1 MSKKKPLTP
10 ALSPTGRGSNI
21 AINPWSELGVSAY
34 PPSSPM
40 VGQEQVHRHLDS
52 ALKNFQPNDS
62 SSAWFCALTSTWGG
76 GKTRTADELVSQVT
90 GETCGWI
97 DRTGSDLPPILK
109 PDFEDGL
116 VPVMVSYKW
125 VIQQIEEVG
134 RRLPFTEWIPRVTLV
149 SLLGLRDHAT
159 PQLKAVMES
168 LDANKPTVAKAIREL
183 PKLKDVTD
191 EKSVV
196 NGVVAVM
203 KEHGLNRLLVIVEEV
218 EDPSEIRNKPQGRVL
233 GDEQYQEIKDVYLDV
248 IPEVM
253 KSDIE
258 RQRFPNVG
266 FLLLCSPA
274 VYSTI
279 HKIQSQARR
288 HYSVPIGRN
297 TVADLCGYLTHLRK
311 AQPSIPKYG
320 EDLIRATYLA
330 TDRNMGWM
338 NVVMYSI
345 HKEFIKGNEDPVSLL
360 RQFALGDSRAREVFV
375 ENGLARIPGSGT
387 NATAQKLLFGQ
398 TPLPVEKIT
407 DDEKLKLI
415 AMNVVDAASTKAFT
429 ELYPLRASLS
439 ELLETAQQEA
449 GVQVISGGGAL
460 VRAGDMPV
468 DLARLMEDLSAYQC
482 DEAGR
487 PVLPRDRDQFVLH
500 VTTLHGISQTGAAA
514 QYLYP
519 VFLNHLAETPTH
531 FGPSFAALR
540 QIDKRLQREEIQF
553 RLLDDEETE
562 RKFSEKLAALSDKD
576 RLRRFAQ
583 GFLNTI
589 DESQTLQEQTAEDHV
604 VVAAV
609 TLERTDPLLLSQD
622 SKIWVVVGDR
632 GTSVRDVLT
641 SLCASTQPVRPV
653 LLLLRT
659 DDPSHRELID
669 QFLENRPA
677 TKERVFLFPLA
688 EVDERLLFLK
698 AENFNDSTLTNL
710 ARSLLYR
717 LAERIKESLAKRFD
731 ELVKAGVVVRPLFRS
746 NSWKTFTREFA
757 EVWLFLAAKVTNDL
771 TQARSV
777 FGEQF
782 VANFQDAL
790 GSNKPTAKKP
800 TTELVDHDADPPSPE
815 WPSALARVVALL
827 KDTPR
832 SVEGLTAR
840 FFGSGAK
847 PREIVEQMLQWLQAI
862 GLVVHNVQDDTYRL
876 LTRGDVETAAQ
887 TAQSWYDNDLKQ
899 LLNDVSRYTGIQQK
913 LTADG
918 AEMKARLHKLTK
930 SDRLTSYQSLGQELS
945 ASAENG
951 ITEAVQQA
959 AFTALALHLDFQHR
973 QMATNKPAKGDSLAQ
988 DATSLEDHIKA
999 KDIPFRDRADGL
1011 GAFVKRMEKRVDQLH
1026 NQITAAKGQYKQS
1039 LESKDLPSLVFEVP
1053 AEGLLILTKR
1063 DQPLGHTTKGVMQN
1077 ETLIHH
1083 LIQSNLRNAEKCVE
1097 EAERRLTA
1105 LKSSCDEWI
1114 QQWERFSQE
1123 VKKLER
1129 EYHGYRQECDAL
1141 VSQSSDPVF
1150 VKKHLEHLTR
1160 QLSPLLVEADD
1171 SVVGLQDM
1179 VGGDYAEQV
1188 KAKDQGGPPFDQ
1200 SGSPVLLNE
1209 ARKLI
1214 RDLHDGPVVS
1224 TARLREKLEPLAG
1237 QKALYAGEL
1246 MAERGS
1252 AIDPGLGL
1260 LRYAMNR
1267 IDQNASLHAE
1277 QRLQA
1282 AVTLR
1287 ALVEEAYKLREEW
1300 RTNGPQRL
1308 GDSDLFGFFLKVI
1321 SDTELGTKAIPPST
1335 DWEKLGQLKDQNL
1348 VTLKLRD

>member
-1 MSKKKPLTP
+1 MSKQATP
-10 ALSPTGRGSNI
+10 AA
-21 AINPWSELGVSAY
+21 AINPWSENGVSAY
-34 PPSSPM
+34 PPTSPM
-40 VGQEQVHRHLDS
+40 VGQEQVHRHLDT

-76 GKTRTADELVSQVT
+76 GKSRTADELVAQVT

-97 DRTGSDLPPILK
+97 DRTGAELPPILK
-109 PDFEDGL
+109 ADFEDGL

-125 VIQQIEEVG
+125 VIRQIEDVG
-134 RRLPFTEWIPRVTLV
+134 RRLPFTEWIPRV
-149 SLLGLRDHAT
+149 SLAALTGLRDHAT
-159 PQLKAVMES
+159 PQLKAAMEH
-168 LDANKPTVAKAIREL
+168 LDACKPAVAKAIREL
-183 PKLKDVTD
+183 PQLKDVTD
-191 EKSVV
+191 ERAVV
-196 NGVVAVM
+196 NGIVDVL
-203 KEHGLNRLLVIVEEV
+203 KQNGLNRLLVIVEEV
-218 EDPSEIRNKPQGRVL
+218 EDPSEIRNKPGGVL
-233 GDEQYQEIKDVYLDV
+233 DQEAYQEIKDTYLDV
-248 IPEVM
+248 IPEVL

-258 RQRFPNVG
+258 RQRFPGIG

-279 HKIQSQARR
+279 EKIPSQARR

-297 TVADLCGYLTHLRK
+297 TVADLCGYLAHLRK
-311 AQPSIPKYG
+311 DQPAIPEYG
-320 EDLIRATYLA
+320 EDLIRAAYLA

-338 NVVMYSI
+338 NVVMYSV
-345 HKEFIKGNEDPVSLL
+345 HRPFIDGEEDPVSLL
-360 RQFALGDSRAREVFV
+360 RQFALGDPRGKEVFV
-375 ENGLARIPGSGT
+375 ENGLARIPGSNT
-387 NATAQKLLFGQ
+387 NATAQRLLLGQ
-398 TPLPVEKIT
+398 TPLPLDEVT
-407 DDEKLKLI
+407 DDEKTKLLG
-415 AMNVVDAASTKAFT
+415 MKVVDAASTKAFT
-429 ELYPLRASLS
+429 ELYPLRANLS

-460 VRAGDMPV
+460 VRAGDMKV

-519 VFLNHLAETPTH
+519 VFLNHLAEAPTH

-540 QIDKRLQREEIQF
+540 QIDKRLQREDIQF
-553 RLLDDEETE
+553 RLLDDEEAE
-562 RKFSEKLAALSDKD
+562 RKFKEQLAALSEKD

-589 DESQTLQEQTAEDHV
+589 DESQTLQEQTADDHV
-604 VVAAV
+604 VVSSV

-622 SKIWVVVGDR
+622 SKIWVIVGDR

-669 QFLENRPA
+669 QFLENRPG

-698 AENFNDSTLTNL
+698 AENFSDSALTNL

-717 LAERIKESLAKRFD
+717 LAERIKESLGKRFN
-731 ELVKAGVVVRPLFRS
+731 ELIESGIVVRPLFRT
-746 NSWKTFTREFA
+746 NSWKTFARELE
-757 EVWLFLAAKVTNDL
+757 EVWLFLAANSSHDL
-771 TQARSV
+771 TQARTKFS
-777 FGEQF
+777 EQF

-800 TTELVDHDADPPSPE
+800 TTELVDHDADPPRPE
-815 WPSALARVVALL
+815 WPPALARIVGLL
-827 KDTPR
+827 KDAPR

-847 PREIVEQMLQWLQAI
+847 PREIVEQMLQWLQDI
-862 GLVVHNVQDDTYRL
+862 GLVMHNTQDDTYRL

-887 TAQSWYDNDLKQ
+887 TAQGWYDNDLKQ

-913 LTADG
+913 LNADG
-918 AEMKARLHKLTK
+918 AEMKARLHDLTR
-930 SDRLTSYQSLGQELS
+930 SERLTCYQSLGQELS
-945 ASAENG
+945 TPAEDG
-951 ITEAVQQA
+951 ITESAQQS
-959 AFTALALHLDFQHR
+959 AFTALGLHLDFQHR
-973 QMATNKPAKGDSLAQ
+973 QMATDKPAKGDVLSQ
-988 DATSLEDHIKA
+988 DAVGLENHIKA

-1011 GAFVKRMEKRVDQLH
+1011 GAFVKRIEKRVDELH
-1026 NQITAAKGQYKQS
+1026 AQISAAKGQYKQ
-1039 LESKDLPSLVFEVP
+1039 LVDTKGLPPIVFEVP

-1063 DQPLGHTTKGVMQN
+1063 DQPLSHTTKGVMQN

-1105 LKSSCDEWI
+1105 LKTGSDEWI
-1114 QQWERFSQE
+1114 QQWERFTRDVKELEQE
-1123 VKKLER
+1123 
-1129 EYHGYRQECDAL
+1129 HQGYKQECEDLAPK
-1141 VSQSSDPVF
+1141 SGDPVF
-1150 VKKHLEHLTR
+1150 VKKHLEHLGR
-1160 QLSPLLVEADD
+1160 QLGPLLDDADD
-1171 SVVGLQDM
+1171 SLVGLQDM
-1179 VGGDYAEQV
+1179 VNGDYAEQV

-1200 SGSPVLLNE
+1200 AGAPILLTE

-1224 TARLREKLEPLAG
+1224 TAKLREKLDPLEG
-1237 QKALYAGEL
+1237 QKAVYAGEL
-1246 MAERGS
+1246 MGERGT
-1252 AIDPGLGL
+1252 ALDPGLGL

-1267 IDQNASLHAE
+1267 LDSNASLHAE

-1282 AVTLR
+1282 ATTLR
-1287 ALVEEAYKLREEW
+1287 ALVEEAHKLREEW
-1300 RTNGPQRL
+1300 RSSGPQKL

-1321 SDTELGTKAIPPST
+1321 SDTDLGTKGIPPST
-1335 DWEKLGQLKDQNL
+1335 DWEKLGKLKDQNL